1 MIVPARWDTD
11 NFYIKVGNL
20 IAEGGLNKSFLL
32 REMAHARE
40 EHYDLLYL
48 KGVNL
53 PCDCL
58 SENVILA
65 DEKVVYVQV
74 NSGRETPVDD
84 ERVAS
89 ALNSPLTEELL
100 QLSYESG
107 KYSRYRLDENF
118 PKSVFDTLYRLWIV
132 RSLNG
137 EIATDVLV
145 YSEGGH
151 VLGVLTYKINEN
163 EAEIGIVAVSPE
175 AAGKGIGS
183 KLM

>member
-1 MIVPARWDTD
+1 M
-11 NFYIKVGNL
+11 
-20 IAEGGLNKSFLL
+20 NKSFLL

-48 KGVNL
+48 KGDNL

-89 ALNSPLTEELL
+89 ALNSPLTE
-100 QLSYESG
+100 
-107 KYSRYRLDENF
+107 
-118 PKSVFDTLYRLWIV
+118 
-132 RSLNG
+132 
-137 EIATDVLV
+137 
-145 YSEGGH
+145 
-151 VLGVLTYKINEN
+151 
-163 EAEIGIVAVSPE
+163 
-175 AAGKGIGS
+175 
-183 KLM
+183 

>member
-100 QLSYESG
+100 QLSYESENTHAIVWMRTSRSP
-107 KYSRYRLDENF
+107 YSIRCIDYG
-118 PKSVFDTLYRLWIV
+118 LYV
-132 RSLNG
+132 R
-137 EIATDVLV
+137 
-145 YSEGGH
+145 
-151 VLGVLTYKINEN
+151 
-163 EAEIGIVAVSPE
+163 
-175 AAGKGIGS
+175 
-183 KLM
+183 